1 MSVKESY
8 IEAELYRIFK
18 NAIETTPE
26 FFGVTF
32 TDIKDRM
39 KVSSGEADI
48 VIFGKVVGE
57 PFTIVIETKK
67 RGKKYDQRL
76 DPYSITV
83 IGQAL
88 GYAAALQS
96 RLIATTNGDI
106 FVIFD
111 VNKQGT
117 ILQRRVGK
125 SYKVEMSQN
134 FALSVFRNISLYLT
148 GRLETVELGD
158 AFIERLRYFHALISP
173 LVYDSLEEEL
183 LTNRAFDN
191 TFSKWLKEQ
200 GFSLTN
206 AVKHNVAEQAAYL
219 IMNRIIFYKTLES
232 YQKNLKL
239 LPLVAQSD
247 EEFNPKALQD
257 RIEDWFK
264 YIVSSIDY
272 EAVFIKSNIFDE
284 IPYSE
289 PLLSYLNDFIRDIEQ
304 YTLSE
309 INRDVIG
316 EVYQRLIPIDER
328 KRLGQYYTPNQVSD
342 LITRFCI
349 RNSDDAVLDPSCGSG
364 GFLVSSYERLK
375 IINNPIESAGNL
387 HNKILSQIYGVDI
400 NQFAAHLSVINLTMR
415 DVRSN
420 SKKINVLST
429 DFFRIP
435 ALQAQIGIE
444 HEAVSI
450 ANTKTSSYLLPV
462 LFDSIVAN
470 PPYTRQDE
478 IGDKNYIDSIR
489 ENALTFFEPKTTR
502 KKGRSYSTKKYDMS
516 SEAGIYA
523 YFFTHSTHFLKEGG
537 LMGFIVYNSWLD
549 VKYGHYLQKF
559 LLENFRI
566 IAILDF
572 DKRVF
577 SDASV
582 NTVVVLL
589 EKATGKGK
597 ASLRD
602 SNVTKFVRVK
612 KTLSSDVLLNYIE
625 RARSS
630 YEDDT
635 LGIVAVPQNKLRRE
649 DKWGHYLKAPP
660 LFYKLQE
667 KIKTKVSDVAAVTIG
682 YVTLSND
689 FFIIGRDQAE
699 GLGIEPE
706 FLKPLI
712 LNTREIQHLDVTRD
726 DCAKYLFMVNRDTG
740 KLYGSFAKRYIENAE
755 RKDIEIT
762 RGHEKGKIVTGYQ
775 NLPALKD
782 KKVWYELTPRTPEP
796 ILVPVLV
803 WDRWFAVWNRDA
815 IYTTQNFCW
824 IRPNQEE
831 DLFPLLALL
840 NSTVT
845 EFFVEVLGKSGY
857 GEGVLELMKHN
868 LEDISILDPK
878 LLGQKDR
885 KILSN
890 QFQRLRKE
898 SRLDRNVADIR
909 REIDVI
915 IFDALGIDQS
925 ELSTMYENLKTMRE
939 NRKNKV
945 NTDVML
951 K

>member
-18 NAIETTPE
+18 NTIEATPE
-26 FFGVTF
+26 ISGVTY

-39 KVSSGEADI
+39 KVSGGEADM
-48 VIFGKVVGE
+48 VIFGKVGDK

-67 RGKKYDQRL
+67 KGKKYDQRL

-111 VNKQGT
+111 VDKQGT
-117 ILQRRVGK
+117 ILQRQVGK
-125 SYKVEMSQN
+125 SYKVEMNQN

-148 GRLETVELGD
+148 GRLDTVELGD

-183 LTNRAFDN
+183 LTNQ
-191 TFSKWLKEQ
+191 TFGDTFNIWIKEQ
-200 GFSLTN
+200 GFGLTS
-206 AVKHNVAEQAAYL
+206 VIKHNVAEQAAYL

-232 YQKNLKL
+232 YQKNLNL
-239 LPLVAQSD
+239 LPLVAQP
-247 EEFNPKALQD
+247 EEDFNSKKLRD
-257 RIEDWFK
+257 RIEECFN

-272 EAVFIKSNIFDE
+272 EAVFIKSNIYDE

-289 PLLSYLNDFIRDIEQ
+289 SLLSYLNDFIRDIEQ
-304 YTLSE
+304 YNLSE

-349 RNSDDAVLDPSCGSG
+349 RNSKNTVLDPSCGSG

-375 IINNPIESAGNL
+375 RIDDSNDSATTL

-429 DFFRIP
+429 DFFKIP
-435 ALQAQIGIE
+435 ALQAKIGIE

-450 ANTKTSSYLLPV
+450 ENTKTSSYLLPI

-478 IGDKNYIDSIR
+478 IGDKHYIESVR

-502 KKGRSYSTKKYDMS
+502 KKGKSYSIKKYDMS

-523 YFFTHSTHFLKEGG
+523 YFFTHSTHFLKERG

-549 VKYGHYLQKF
+549 VKYGRYLQKF
-559 LLENFRI
+559 FLENFKI
-566 IAILDF
+566 ISIIDF

-577 SDASV
+577 TDASV

-589 EKATGKGK
+589 EKTTGKGNT
-597 ASLRD
+597 SLRD
-602 SNVTKFVRVK
+602 NNTTKFVRVK
-612 KTLSSDVLLNYIE
+612 KPLSAESLLNYIE

-630 YEDDT
+630 YDDDV
-635 LGIVAVPQNKLRRE
+635 LGIVTVPQIKLKKE
-649 DKWGHYLKAPP
+649 DKWGHYLRAPP
-660 LFYKLQE
+660 LFYMLLE
-667 KIKTKVSDVAAVTIG
+667 KIKTKISDVASVTMG
-682 YVTLSND
+682 YVTLAND
-689 FFIIGRDQAE
+689 FFIIDGEQAE

-712 LNTREIQHLDVTRD
+712 LNTREIRYFDVTVD
-726 DCAKYLFMVNRDTG
+726 DCAKYLFMVNRDTE
-740 KLYGSFAKRYIENAE
+740 KLGGSFAKQYIENAE
-755 RKDIEIT
+755 RKAIEIT

-782 KKVWYELTPRTPEP
+782 KKVWYELKPRIPDP

-824 IRPNQEE
+824 IQPKREE
-831 DLFPLLALL
+831 YLFPLLALL

-868 LEDISILDPK
+868 LEDIPILDLR
-878 LLGQKDR
+878 LLDRKNR

-890 QFQRLRKE
+890 HFQRLLKA
-898 SRLDRNVADIR
+898 SRLNHNVADIR
-909 REIDVI
+909 REIDEV
-915 IFDALGIDQS
+915 IFDVLGTNLS